1 MRPIYSICICNYNM
15 SDTLEISLK
24 SVLDRLDERYEVLV
38 LDDGSRDASLQVL
51 EKISKSYENLRYIP
65 LIRDSRRKLGET
77 RNLSIEAARG
87 KYVILHIDADDKWE
101 NHIDSF
107 IRLFHDLSKRLDL
120 DNFMLSG
127 RQIQMAPRELMLKNK
142 YKNVYYTE
150 DRILWTQLAS
160 KGALLCINHKI
171 FRSRMPIRRRKKKL
185 MKVIESQFSSM
196 IVSFSYHPNPRK
208 SLVEYLRKIFTKSD
222 WSFILS
228 FVNSFLLFPAFI
240 YGVIF
245 NRAERIDSINTNYR
259 EFLTLDLNQIETK
272 YINKYGKFNLSFEE
286 RKIYLMN

>member
-1 MRPIYSICICNYNM
+1 M

-24 SVLDRLDERYEVLV
+24 SVLDQLDERYEVLV
-38 LDDGSRDASLQVL
+38 LDDGSSDSSLSVL
-51 EKISKSYENLRYIP
+51 DKISKIYHNFRYIP

-87 KYVILHIDADDKWE
+87 KYVILHIDADDKWG

-127 RQIQMAPRELMLKNK
+127 KQIHIASREFMLENK
-142 YKNVYYTE
+142 YPNVYYTE

-171 FRSRMPIRRRKKKL
+171 FRKRIPIKKRKKKIV
-185 MKVIESQFSSM
+185 KVIESQYSSM
-196 IVSFSYHPNPRK
+196 IVSFSYHPNPTK
-208 SLVEYLRKIFTKSD
+208 SLFEYLRKIFTKSD
-222 WSFILS
+222 WSFLLS
-228 FVNSFLLFPAFI
+228 FLNFFLLLPSFI

-245 NRAERIDSINTNYR
+245 NRAKRIDCMKNNYR
-259 EFLTLDLNQIETK
+259 EFLTLDLNQIEK
-272 YINKYGKFNLSFEE
+272 EYLDEFGKFNLSLEE